1 MEHRSAAEATRAAR
15 ARYELDVRRG
25 AERLHQGEFVA
36 IDVDSGLVTRIAPWR
51 ICARQAAC
59 RGVRVGSNGKAAAV
73 HGRLP
78 HTPDVRPPA
87 QLTTAT
93 ALVASRALG
102 RA

>member
-36 IDVDSGLVTRIAPWR
+36 IDVDSGLVARIAPWR

-59 RGVRVGSNGKAAAV
+59 RGVRVGSNRLTLCMAAY
-73 HGRLP
+73 P
-78 HTPDVRPPA
+78 TRPMSG
-87 QLTTAT
+87 LRR
-93 ALVASRALG
+93 S
-102 RA
+102 